1 MRANETRTVRLNVRS
16 AGAPP
21 PPTGWVVTLA
31 VSPIGRRLVGDVAID
46 ARLRAEGVD
55 ASSGDN
61 SVRLYTSPGVADV
74 VLSTPVDAR
83 EGMGQRVKVTVESD
97 GTIAHDTLAVR
108 VI

>member
-1 MRANETRTVRLNVRS
+1 MLGSVAAAPS
-16 AGAPP
+16 AMPSSCLGSMQ
-21 PPTGWVVTLA
+21 T
-31 VSPIGRRLVGDVAID
+31 